1 MKKTFLIVYILLIN
15 NFAFAQSFSEQI
27 DSFRNNYIAEHLKDD
42 HSPIKYQLVKY
53 LDFYA
58 PNENY
63 KVEATVELIY
73 EFEGFTMLTHTGK
86 EKVYYRY
93 AKCTFM
99 PNNKKQ
105 ILYLYQSKSMMQ
117 KEEYRDYLFL
127 PFYDLTNY
135 ETTFGGGRY
144 LDFVL
149 DDIKDGKII
158 IDFNKAYNP
167 YCAYAGGYNCPIPP
181 NENKLHIA
189 IEAGEKIYKGKVVE
203 H

>member
-1 MKKTFLIVYILLIN
+1 MKPIFILLLLVSRN
-15 NFAFAQSFSEQI
+15 CFAQSFTEDI
-27 DSFRNNYIAEHLKDD
+27 ENFRNNYVAEHLKDN
-42 HSPIKYQLVKY
+42 HSPIKYQQVKD
-53 LDFYA
+53 LDFYP

-99 PNNKKQ
+99 LNNKKQ
-105 ILYLYQSKSMMQ
+105 ILYLYQSKSLMQ
-117 KEEYRDYLFL
+117 KQEYRDYLFM
-127 PFYDLTNY
+127 PFYDTTNY
-135 ETTFGGGRY
+135 VSTFGGGRY

-149 DDIKDGKII
+149 DDIKDNKII

-167 YCAYAGGYNCPIPP
+167 YCAYASGYNCPIPP

-189 IEAGEKIYKGKVVE
+189 IEAGEKLYKGIVSE